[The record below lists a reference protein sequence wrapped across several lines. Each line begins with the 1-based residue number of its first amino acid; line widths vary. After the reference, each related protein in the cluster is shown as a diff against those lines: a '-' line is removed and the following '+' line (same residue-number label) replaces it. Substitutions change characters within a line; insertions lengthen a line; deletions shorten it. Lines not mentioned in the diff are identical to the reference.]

1 MVSENRGDSKVGFI
15 TTARL
20 EKQERNVA
28 DNGLKKAI
36 IIGAVLGAIVTL
48 GSALAMDYVLSS
60 SIQGTWRDAAA
71 KDVTKMFGP
80 ACGGNWYAVTLV
92 LAAVMAFLAV
102 FGAVL
107 GIIGAVIINRFF
119 RMLLK

>member
-1 MVSENRGDSKVGFI
+1 MSD
-15 TTARL
+15 T
-20 EKQERNVA
+20 
-28 DNGLKKAI
+28 GLKRAV

-48 GSALAMDYVLSS
+48 GSAFAMDHFLADSLS
-60 SIQGTWRDAAA
+60 GTWRDAAA

-80 ACGGNWYAVTLV
+80 QCGSNWFAVTLV
-92 LAAVMAFLAV
+92 LTAVMAFLAA

-107 GIIGAVIINRFF
+107 GVVGAVIINRFF